1 MLGWDG
7 CSAESL
13 MGRPRDFTHENDAFT
28 QAETRECAEQRST
41 IANGEASLR
50 TYAQMCCMRT
60 VDPTVGLDDT
70 LIAAQPNHCMDN
82 SDQKNLLSMTP
93 EEFRRLGHAVVDW
106 IADYRSSAAERPVS
120 QATDPGGLLERLPM
134 SPPAQPEGFEAVLRD
149 LDEIA
154 ERHLVHWQHPN
165 FFAYFP
171 SNGDLSAVLGDMLSA
186 GLGVLGLTWESAPAL
201 TEVEDRVCDWLRQ
214 MSGLAPEWQGV
225 IQDTAST
232 CSMIALVAA
241 REATTRY
248 GAARDGMQHGD
259 APLVVY
265 ASEDAHSSIQKA
277 ATLAGFGAD
286 QIRSVEV
293 DDCRAMDVGHLAACV
308 EEDVRRGL
316 RPCAIVATTGTTTT
330 TAFDPVDA
338 IAEIAERNGAWLH
351 VDAAMAGSAMILP
364 ECRDLWRGVNR
375 ADSIVVNP
383 HKWLGVSFDCSVF
396 FVRDDEHLVRVMRTD
411 PSYLRT
417 AFDQRVK
424 TYRDWGVALGRRF
437 RALKL
442 WSLIRTHGTERLQ
455 QRLRRDLANARWFA
469 EQVEAAPQWRVLA
482 PVQLQTVCIRH
493 EPEGLEGDALDRHTK
508 RWLDAVHGTGR
519 AWMTPAKLDGRW
531 MVRVSIGALETERAH
546 VQELWRL
553 LREAVA

>member
-1 MLGWDG
+1 MAR
-7 CSAESL
+7 SA
-13 MGRPRDFTHENDAFT
+13 
-28 QAETRECAEQRST
+28 
-41 IANGEASLR
+41 ASLR
-50 TYAQMCCMRT
+50 GHEKIRCAQT
-60 VDPTVGLDDT
+60 VGPTVGLDDT
-70 LIAAQPNHCMDN
+70 FRAAQPTDGMDN
-82 SDQKNLLSMTP
+82 PDQKNLLSMTP
-93 EEFRRLGHAVVDW
+93 EDFRRLGHEVVDW
-106 IADYRSSAAERPVS
+106 IADYRAGIAARPVS
-120 QATDPGGLLERLPM
+120 QSTDPGALLKRLPK
-134 SPPAQPEGFEAVLRD
+134 SPPQQPESFEAVLQD
-149 LDEIA
+149 IDEIA
-154 ERHLVHWQHPN
+154 KQHLVHWQHPN

-171 SNGDLSAVLGDMLSA
+171 SNGDLSAVLGDMLST

-201 TEVEDRVCDWLRQ
+201 TELEDRVCDWLRQ

-241 REATTRY
+241 REAATGY
-248 GAARDGMQHGD
+248 GAARDGMQHGE

-286 QIRSVEV
+286 QIRSVAV
-293 DDCRAMDVGHLAACV
+293 DDRRAMSAEHLAACV
-308 EEDVRRGL
+308 AEDVRRGL
-316 RPCAIVATTGTTTT
+316 RPCAVVATSGTTTT
-330 TAFDPVDA
+330 TAFDPVDE
-338 IAEIAERNGAWLH
+338 IAEIADRHEIWLH

-364 ECRDLWRGVNR
+364 ECRELWRGVER

-417 AFDQRVK
+417 SFDQQVK

-442 WSLIRTHGTERLQ
+442 WSLLRTHGTERLQ
-455 QRLRRDLANARWFA
+455 QRLRRDLENARWLA
-469 EQVEAAPQWRVLA
+469 DQIQAAPEWRVLA

-493 EPEGLEGDALDRHTK
+493 EPKGIEGDELDRHTK
-508 RWLDAVHGTGR
+508 QWLDKVHGTGR
-519 AWMTPAKLDGRW
+519 AWMTPAKLNGRW
-531 MVRVSIGALETERAH
+531 MVRVSIGSLETERAH
-546 VQELWRL
+546 VAELWRL
-553 LREAVA
+553 LQEAVA

>member
-1 MLGWDG
+1 
-7 CSAESL
+7 
-13 MGRPRDFTHENDAFT
+13 MGRLPDCTHQADANT
-28 QAETRECAEQRST
+28 HDETEECLYQEGT
-41 IANGEASLR
+41 IARCEASLR
-50 TYAQMCCMRT
+50 GGARACRART
-60 VDPTVGLDDT
+60 VDPTADLDDRC
-70 LIAAQPNHCMDN
+70 LAAQPTHCMDN
-82 SDQKNLLSMTP
+82 RDQKNLLSMTP
-93 EEFRRLGHAVVDW
+93 EDFRKLGHAVVDW
-106 IADYRSSAAERPVS
+106 IADYRAQAAARPVHS
-120 QATDPGGLLERLPM
+120 PADPGDLLRRLPK

-154 ERHLVHWQHPN
+154 EQHLVHWQHPS

-171 SNGDLSAVLGDMLSA
+171 SNSDLSAVLGDMLSA

-201 TEVEDRVCDWLRQ
+201 TELEDRVCDWLRQ
-214 MSGLAPEWQGV
+214 MSGLAPGWQGV

-232 CSMIALVAA
+232 CSVIALVAA
-241 REATTRY
+241 REATTGY

-286 QIRSVEV
+286 HIRSVTV
-293 DDCRAMDVGHLAACV
+293 NDRRAMDVGRLAACV
-308 EEDVRRGL
+308 EQDVRRGL
-316 RPCAIVATTGTTTT
+316 RPCAVVATSGTTTT

-338 IAEIAERNGAWLH
+338 IAEVSARHDMWLH

-364 ECRDLWRGVNR
+364 ECRHLWHGVER

-417 AFDQRVK
+417 AFDQQVK

-442 WSLIRTHGTERLQ
+442 WSLLRTHGTARIQE
-455 QRLRRDLANARWFA
+455 RLRRDLANARWLA
-469 EQVEAAPQWRVLA
+469 EQVDAAPKWRLLA
-482 PVQLQTVCIRH
+482 PVQLQTVCVRH
-493 EPEGLEGDALDRHTK
+493 EPDGLEGDALDQHTM
-508 RWLDAVHGTGR
+508 RWLETVHRTGR

-531 MVRVSIGALETERAH
+531 MVRVSIGALGTERAH
-546 VQELWRL
+546 VEELWRL
-553 LREAVA
+553 LQAAVA